1 MTDGLAQGLFPDV
14 DVRQRTDVERR
25 IDVMK
30 NDARKLEELGQHEKV
45 KRLRSKIKTMERRYT
60 SRGALNPGA
69 S

>member
-1 MTDGLAQGLFPDV
+1 MTDELAQGLFPDV

-30 NDARKLEELGQHEKV
+30 GDTRKLEELGQHEKA

-60 SRGALNPGA
+60 SRGVLNSGA